1 MKNNLVQPVV
11 KWVGG
16 KRQLLPEIERLSP
29 KKGTYSRY
37 YEPFIGG
44 GATLFHFQ
52 PTKATINDYNEELIN
67 VYSTIKQDVD
77 GLIEDLKKHEISEE
91 YFYDIREQDRTEEY
105 KNWSNIEKASRFI
118 YLNKTCYNGLY
129 RVNSQGFF
137 NSPYGKYKNP
147 TVVNEFVLKHVSN
160 YFNKN
165 DIKLTS
171 GDFETALKGIRKGS
185 FVYFD
190 PPYAPLNATS
200 NFTGY
205 TLGGFDEK
213 EQIRLKKLC
222 DKLND
227 RGIKFLLS
235 NSNVPMIRELYND
248 YDINI
253 VDAKRSVNSKA
264 EKRGTVEEVL
274 IRNYR

>member
-1 MKNNLVQPVV
+1 MKDNIVQPVV

-29 KKGTYSRY
+29 KKGTYARY

-52 PTKATINDYNEELIN
+52 PSKATINDYNEELIN
-67 VYSTIKQDVD
+67 VYSTIKNDVD
-77 GLIEDLKKHEISEE
+77 SLIKDLKKHDNSEE
-91 YFYDIREQDRTEEY
+91 YFYYIREQDRTKEY

-147 TVVNEFVLKHVSN
+147 TVVNEFVLRHVSN

-165 DIKLTS
+165 DIKLVS
-171 GDFETALKGIRKGS
+171 GDFEEALKGIRKSS

-190 PPYAPLNATS
+190 PPYAPLNDTS

-227 RGIKFLLS
+227 KGIKFLLS
-235 NSNVPMIRELYND
+235 NSNVPFIRDLYKD
-248 YDINI
+248 YNINI
-253 VDAKRSVNSKA
+253 VSAKRSVNSQA
-264 EKRGTVEEVL
+264 DKRGLVEEVL
-274 IRNYR
+274 IRNYI